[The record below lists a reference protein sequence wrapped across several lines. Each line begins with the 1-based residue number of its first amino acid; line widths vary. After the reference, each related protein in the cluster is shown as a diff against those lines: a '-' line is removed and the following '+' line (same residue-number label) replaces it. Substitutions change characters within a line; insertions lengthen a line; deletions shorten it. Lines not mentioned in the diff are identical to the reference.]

1 MKTVNCAIIED
12 EPLGAKTL
20 KSLLKEYQP
29 QFTVE
34 RLGRNMAEARDI
46 LLDEDIDLVFADI
59 ELLDGNIFEVLKD
72 TILPHSKHIIFTTA
86 YEEFGAK
93 AFNYAAI
100 HYLLKPI
107 NPVELGIAINRYR
120 EIVLSGKASSSDE
133 GIADDFTIGKLLLPT
148 QNGMLF
154 VEYDEVVRIQSSNK
168 YSIVFTS
175 DKKQHIVSKPLSR
188 FEEVLIKKGFL
199 RIHDSHIVNLTH
211 VKSYNKGKGGEIGMS
226 DGSMVPI
233 SVRRKDTLAAI
244 FKDMV

>member
-1 MKTVNCAIIED
+1 MKTVYCAIIED

-20 KSLLKEYQP
+20 RSLLKKYQP
-29 QFTVE
+29 QFEVE
-34 RLGRNMAEARDI
+34 RTGRNMAEAKEIFEDP
-46 LLDEDIDLVFADI
+46 DIDLVFSDI
-59 ELLDGNIFEVLKD
+59 ELLDGNIFEVLKA
-72 TILPHSKHIIFTTA
+72 IGLPPTKHIIFTTA

-107 NPVELGIAINRYR
+107 NPEELEKAINRYKDV
-120 EIVLSGKASSSDE
+120 VLGKGNSNDAIE
-133 GIADDFTIGKLLLPT
+133 EDFSIGKLLLPT

-154 VEYDEVVRIQSSNK
+154 VEYDEVVRVQSSNK
-168 YSIVFTS
+168 YSIVFTT

-188 FEEVLIKKGFL
+188 FEEVLIKKGFI
-199 RIHDSHIVNLTH
+199 RIHDSHIINMNH

-233 SVRRKDTLAAI
+233 SVRRKDALATI
-244 FKDMV
+244 FKDMI